1 MAFLAFGVLIGSL
14 LNRGKAAAD
23 YQSNYSKLQDVISII
38 DQQYV
43 DGVKSDSLF
52 EQTIADM
59 LHKLDPH
66 SNYIPAKDLQVVN
79 EQIEGKFGGIGVR
92 FALIRDTICVTNV
105 VPNSP
110 SFQVGIKAGDKIIR
124 VNKKTVVG
132 KKITNDKV
140 MGLLKGDPM
149 TAVNVTVYR
158 RKQQLEKTIQRN
170 LIPIGS
176 ISCAEL
182 IQDNIGYIRLD
193 QFSVTSAIE
202 FNNAATKL
210 LRQGMKKLIFDLRDN
225 GGGVLSVAEQIADQF
240 LPAGRKIV
248 EIRGKNQPTKLSRA
262 TAAGLLENIPVVVII
277 NENSAS
283 ASEILAGA
291 LQDNDRAL
299 LVGRRSFGKGLVQ
312 QDFAL
317 KDRSNLRLTIA
328 RYYMPSGR
336 CIQKPF
342 DAGYEAYYKDQ
353 FDREA
358 AGEFFKPDSLR
369 FKNCKKFKTVKGR
382 TVMDASGISPD
393 YFIPLDTSNSTVYY
407 INLRY
412 SPVFQH
418 FAFDFVA
425 NKRGKWATI
434 QAFNAQFEP
443 SNAMIQQLA
452 MYAQKTFAIPIMSDQ
467 LAQSNA
473 LIKRAL
479 KAEIARQLF
488 IEDGYFFVLSA
499 SDNEIK
505 KAIQLLK

>member
-1 MAFLAFGVLIGSL
+1 MGFLAFGVLIGSL
-14 LNRGKAAAD
+14 LNRGTAKAD
-23 YQSNYSKLQDVISII
+23 YASNYSKLQDVISII

-52 EQTIADM
+52 EETIADM

-66 SNYIPAKDLQVVN
+66 SNYIPAKDLQLVN

-105 VPNSP
+105 VPASP
-110 SFQVGIKAGDKIIR
+110 SFQVGVKAGDKIIR
-124 VNKKTVVG
+124 VNKCSVVG
-132 KKITNDKV
+132 KKITNEKV
-140 MGLLKGDPM
+140 MSLLKGDPM
-149 TAVNVTVYR
+149 TDVQVTIYR
-158 RKQQLEKTIQRN
+158 KKQQLEKTIQRN

-193 QFSVTSAIE
+193 QFSVTSAVE
-202 FNNAATKL
+202 FEAAAQKL

-225 GGGVLSVAEQIADQF
+225 GGGVLSVAEQIADHF

-248 EIRGKNQPTKLSRA
+248 EIRGKNQPSKLSTARA
-262 TAAGLLENIPVVVII
+262 GGLLEDMPLVVII

-299 LVGRRSFGKGLVQ
+299 IVGRRSFGKGLVQ

-317 KDRSNLRLTIA
+317 KDKSNLRLTIA

-342 DAGYEAYYKDQ
+342 DEGYDAYYKDQ
-353 FDREA
+353 LNREA

-393 YFIPLDTSNSTVYY
+393 YFIPLDTSNSTIYY

-425 NKRGKWATI
+425 NKRGTWRSI
-434 QAFNAQFEP
+434 QAFNAQFQP
-443 SNAMIQQLA
+443 SDAMIQQLA
-452 MYAQKTFAIPIMSDQ
+452 RYAQKTFQIPLIADQ
-467 LAQSNA
+467 LAQSSS

-505 KAIQLLK
+505 KAVALLK